1 MRQLT
6 PFMQSFE
13 QLPNTLC
20 VFPLS
25 NAVVL
30 PGGHLPL
37 NIFEQRY
44 LNMLQ
49 DAMESHRLIGMIQP
63 RDESPKPDL
72 YKVGCAAR
80 ITRYEETNDG
90 RLEISLTGLCR
101 FEIKDELVTT
111 RGYRMIVPDWSK
123 FSMDYEEHPEPDAV
137 TQKSFINALKSYFN
151 QTDMTLDWKVM
162 EKLDAENLLNALFY
176 FLNLSDQDKQMLIEI
191 DTVEKRIKALTAILE
206 SNNTISEIR
215 H

>member
-1 MRQLT
+1 MSKLT
-6 PFMQSFE
+6 PFMQNFE
-13 QLPNTLC
+13 QLPNTLS

-25 NAVVL
+25 NAVVM

-63 RDESPKPDL
+63 RDQSPKPDL

-101 FEIKDELVTT
+101 FEIKDELETT

-123 FSMDYEEHPEPDAV
+123 FSIDYEEQPESDAV
-137 TQKSFINALKSYFN
+137 TQKSFINALKAYFN
-151 QTDMTLDWKVM
+151 QTDMKLDWKVM
-162 EKLDAENLLNALFY
+162 EKLDSENLLNALFY
-176 FLNLSDQDKQMLIEI
+176 FLNLSDQDKQMLLEI
-191 DTVEKRIKALTAILE
+191 DTVEQRIKALSAILD